1 MILSRLKRA
10 GTGLAAGALLTT
22 PLLGLFALGWWAGVP
37 FVPYTVFEWLIKV
50 LPGRV
55 VVFGLDT
62 TLAVLR
68 GLGLDVKDTAKTAE
82 QVLAVVSLFVAAVIV
97 AALFF
102 VAARPARAGA
112 WGDGASRSARSSA
125 PSPRES
131 RGPRACRRAAPASSV
146 SRFGPSSC
154 GRSGAGG

>member
-1 MILSRLKRA
+1 MLSRLKRS
-10 GTGLAAGALLTT
+10 GTGLAAGALLTA
-22 PLLGLFALGWWAGVP
+22 PLLGVFALGWWAGVP

-82 QVLAVVSLFVAAVIV
+82 QVLAVVCLFVAAVVV
-97 AALFF
+97 AALSS
-102 VAARPARAGA
+102 
-112 WGDGASRSARSSA
+112 SRSTSSW
-125 PSPRES
+125 
-131 RGPRACRRAAPASSV
+131 RGATPAS
-146 SRFGPSSC
+146 C
-154 GRSGAGG
+154 